1 MSNRKLL
8 AGDTALNPSDV
19 SRQLIRQMVFGDSGS
34 ALQTFDQ
41 ATLDSTGAFLL
52 SELIRLDQRDYLPL
66 IATFWK
72 RDIDLRS
79 DVTMGD
85 EQSGF
90 INTGWA
96 AAGGINPSGIN
107 WASQN
112 ANAIPR
118 VQLDAGLTSKPLRPW
133 ALGVEYT
140 VYDLANAMRLQRPI
154 DATQINA
161 LEDKW
166 DMDIDQM
173 VAIGDTSVGAYGMY
187 NNTAVTPYNVV
198 AGASGNLAWSTKTPS
213 EILADVNT
221 LLNAVWVASAV
232 AQVPEDLRLPT
243 SQFGYIAATPVST
256 AGTMSILEFVARNC
270 ISFAANGQPLRI
282 FPTKWLNGRGAGGTD
297 RMVAY
302 TRRENFIRYP
312 LVPKQITPVQF
323 RGIWQSST
331 YFGRLGE
338 VEIVY
343 PGTVGYAD
351 GI

>member
-1 MSNRKLL
+1 MSNRSLL
-8 AGDTALNPSDV
+8 RAGTVLTQGAV
-19 SRQLIRQMVFGDSGS
+19 RKLIRNVAFGDSGS
-34 ALQTFDQ
+34 AMHTFDQ
-41 ATLDSTGAFLL
+41 ATLDATGAFLT
-52 SELIRLDQRDYLPL
+52 SELLRLDQRDYLPL
-66 IATFWK
+66 VQTFWK

-96 AAGGINPSGIN
+96 AAGGVNPSGIN

-112 ANAIPR
+112 ANALPR
-118 VQLDAGLTSKPLRPW
+118 VQLDAGLTTKPLRPW
-133 ALGVEYT
+133 TLGVEYT
-140 VYDLANAMRLQRPI
+140 VFDLANAQRIGRPI
-154 DATQINA
+154 DATQVDA
-161 LEDKW
+161 MEQKW
-166 DMDIDQM
+166 DMDVDQM
-173 VAIGDTSVGAYGMY
+173 VAIGDTGVSAYGMY
-187 NNTAVTPYNVV
+187 NNPAVTPYNVD
-198 AGASGNLAWSTKTPS
+198 AGASGSLAWSTKTPS
-213 EILADVNT
+213 EILNDVNT

-243 SQFGYIAATPVST
+243 LQFGYIASTPVST
-256 AGTMSILEFVARNC
+256 AGTMSILEYVATNC
-270 ISFAANGQPLRI
+270 ISYAANGQKLRI
-282 FPTKWLNGRGAGGTD
+282 FPSKWLDGLGASSSD
-297 RMVAY
+297 RMAAY

-312 LVPKQITPVQF
+312 LVPKSMTPVQY

-338 VEIVY
+338 IELVY